1 MQGKTPH
8 EIALAA
14 AAAGADPDA
23 ARYADVHRIL
33 HVSEITPG
41 IPFPHIDHDRA
52 VFFYVGITDPDEA
65 AREIRTA
72 EQVLAYTFGVS
83 FRPRQ
88 TVAHDVRHDILT
100 AVLPIFTA
108 GCFIWI
114 ALRQPH
120 STWNLG
126 IAILFT
132 ALAALQLWPLRR
144 KLSQP

>member
-1 MQGKTPH
+1 MDGYTPV
-8 EIALAA
+8 ELDIRRK
-14 AAAGADPDA
+14 AAGADPDA
-23 ARYADVHRIL
+23 MRYADAHRIM

-83 FRPRQ
+83 FKPRQ

-100 AVLPIFTA
+100 AVLPSGLHVDLVARAQYI
-108 GCFIWI
+108 
-114 ALRQPH
+114 
-120 STWNLG
+120 G
-126 IAILFT
+126 IKDVSGNAPQ
-132 ALAALQLWPLRR
+132 LASVA
-144 KLSQP
+144 

>member
-23 ARYADVHRIL
+23 RRYADAHRIL
-33 HVSEITPG
+33 HVAEITPG

-52 VFFYVGITDPDEA
+52 VFFYVGTDPDEG

-83 FRPRQ
+83 FKPRQ

-100 AVLPIFTA
+100 AVLP
-108 GCFIWI
+108 
-114 ALRQPH
+114 
-120 STWNLG
+120 SG
-126 IAILFT
+126 IHVDIVARAQYIGVKDVSGN
-132 ALAALQLWPLRR
+132 APQLASVA
-144 KLSQP
+144 